1 MQVKLYASL
10 RQKVGL
16 KQVEVEV
23 PPEPII
29 KDVLLNL
36 ATRYPTLKEH
46 IFSADG
52 SLVNHVHV
60 IVNGQSIRHLQGL
73 DTPIKPEDKVD
84 IFPPLVGG

>member
-23 PPEPII
+23 PPEPTI
-29 KDVLLNL
+29 KDVLQDL
-36 ATRYPTLKEH
+36 AVRYPVLKEH
-46 IFSADG
+46 IFSDDG
-52 SLVNHVHV
+52 SLVHHIQV
-60 IVNGQSIRHLQGL
+60 IINGHSIRTLQGL
-73 DTPIKPEDKVD
+73 DTPVKPEDKVD